1 MVKFTFAAAA
11 LLGLSVAVTAC
22 NTTRATFRSGAE
34 NHCHEI
40 LKSLTKESYSVQETD
55 TKPRE
60 DDGRIL
66 QAVVISYRQ
75 GSAIRLITC
84 LYPSTRRGDAVAIAY
99 GGRRLT
105 AAEVAQANAKAR

>member
-1 MVKFTFAAAA
+1 MVKSA
-11 LLGLSVAVTAC
+11 LMAVALVGVTAAVTAC

-34 NHCHEI
+34 NHCHNV
-40 LKSLTKESYSVQETD
+40 LKSLTKEDYSVQDTD
-55 TKPRE
+55 TQPRIE
-60 DDGRIL
+60 GGRRL

-84 LYPSTRRGDAVAIAY
+84 LYPSTKRGDAVAISY

-105 AAEVAQANAKAR
+105 PDELAAANAKAR

>member
-1 MVKFTFAAAA
+1 MVKFA
-11 LLGLSVAVTAC
+11 LLPVALIGVTAAVTAC

-34 NHCHEI
+34 NHCHRV
-40 LKSLTKESYSVQETD
+40 LKALTTEDYSVQDTD
-55 TKPRE
+55 TRPRIE
-60 DDGRIL
+60 GDQRL

-84 LYPSTRRGDAVAIAY
+84 LYPSTKRSEAVAISY

-105 AAEVAQANAKAR
+105 SAEVAQANAKAR